1 MRNNRLRAHSAQP
14 RQGRP
19 RERIRARGALRHR
32 LRQGRGPARAGGVGR
47 PGTED
52 LRRPRR
58 DARGGAGP
66 GHRGR
71 RHRERRARAH
81 RAGLH
86 RRGRQRDNREARR
99 DVDGRRRRDRAA
111 RRGARREGIGLPPE
125 PLQRRRAPR
134 PPSRGGGS
142 LRAHV
147 PRIGPREVEPGQ
159 GLLRPGP
166 LEGHLGPG
174 RRLPHEPV
182 HPRRRPAALDDGR
195 RGGLGLRPDPAA
207 LPRLPGG
214 RGRGRGG
221 AHVRGRVG
229 GHRGG
234 HLQRVPEKP
243 RGDAVPVRRVRHG
256 QARRD
261 LDQRDRRLGFC
272 RRARGR
278 RWDGGAQRAHLHVYG
293 NGHALLYAD
302 VADAIENDRAPYV
315 DARAGRDALEVVL
328 AIYKSQRTGLPVE
341 LPLEDF
347 ASTDMEGE
355 F

>member
-1 MRNNRLRAHSAQP
+1 M
-14 RQGRP
+14 
-19 RERIRARGALRHR
+19 
-32 LRQGRGPARAGGVGR
+32 
-47 PGTED
+47 
-52 LRRPRR
+52 
-58 DARGGAGP
+58 
-66 GHRGR
+66 
-71 RHRERRARAH
+71 
-81 RAGLH
+81 
-86 RRGRQRDNREARR
+86 
-99 DVDGRRRRDRAA
+99 
-111 RRGARREGIGLPPE
+111 
-125 PLQRRRAPR
+125 
-134 PPSRGGGS
+134 
-142 LRAHV
+142 
-147 PRIGPREVEPGQ
+147 EPGQ

-278 RWDGGAQRAHLHVYG
+278 RWDGGAQRAHLQRLRQRPRP
-293 NGHALLYAD
+293 ALRRRGRR
-302 VADAIENDRAPYV
+302 DRERP
-315 DARAGRDALEVVL
+315 RALRGREGRDALEVVL